1 MPQSVYVARASTTSR
16 DTFDP
21 ERVDAHRHRRRVSRS
36 LTSAVLR
43 RWQNIPVGRTDQP
56 LLAQIDRD
64 ALDDRVP
71 LATTLRKC
79 IALGAQARND
89 ELRDWASKELDGYR
103 DGDIPSYRIIH
114 VPLLIDGL
122 TFTHQVRGQQ
132 ISTMDLPDFAR
143 DVITEELPLA
153 HGVGDLQ
160 ALVRNARAA
169 GKTAV
174 KMAPDGAAD
183 LVKLWNHERQNS
195 GDGTIMSCTGTLT
208 LRVSRAC

>member
-1 MPQSVYVARASTTSR
+1 M
-16 DTFDP
+16 
-21 ERVDAHRHRRRVSRS
+21 
-36 LTSAVLR
+36 
-43 RWQNIPVGRTDQP
+43 RWQNMPVGRTDQP
-56 LLAQIDRD
+56 LLAQIGRD

-103 DGDIPSYRIIH
+103 DGGVPSYRTIH
-114 VPLLIDGL
+114 VPLMIDGL
-122 TFTHQVRGQQ
+122 TFTHAVRGQQ
-132 ISTMDLPDFAR
+132 ISTMDLPDFAQ

-153 HGVGDLQ
+153 QGVGDLQ

-174 KMAPDGAAD
+174 KMSPPGTAE
-183 LVKLWNHERQNS
+183 LLTLWNHERQNS
-195 GDGTIMSCTGTLT
+195 GGGTIMSSCWI
-208 LRVSRAC
+208 R

>member
-1 MPQSVYVARASTTSR
+1 MYM
-16 DTFDP
+16 
-21 ERVDAHRHRRRVSRS
+21 
-36 LTSAVLR
+36 
-43 RWQNIPVGRTDQP
+43 PVGRTDQP

-79 IALGAQARND
+79 IPLGAQARND

-103 DGDIPSYRIIH
+103 DGDVPSYRTIH

-122 TFTHQVRGQQ
+122 TFTHSVRGQQ

-143 DVITEELPLA
+143 DVVTEELPLA
-153 HGVGDLQ
+153 QGVGDLQ
-160 ALVRNARAA
+160 ALVRNASAA

-174 KMAPDGAAD
+174 KMSPPGAAE
-183 LVKLWNHERQNS
+183 LLSLWNQERENRAAGRS
-195 GDGTIMSCTGTLT
+195 WPCTGTLT
-208 LRVSRAC
+208 LRVSRACWIR